1 MVRNRAKRR
10 LREAAAKLTPR
21 KLAATPAGSKYPARV
36 LLVGIAS
43 PLVPG
48 TRLTVTLRFEKAG
61 EITLDVPV
69 RDARAETEHHHH

>member
-1 MVRNRAKRR
+1 MCSSDLSQLDAVEVPANGRV
-10 LREAAAKLTPR
+10 E
-21 KLAATPAGSKYPARV
+21 LAPGSMHAM
-36 LLVGIAS
+36 LVGIAS